1 MTLVQTQP
9 RSANATSVDR
19 KNATPVDRKVA
30 DATESAA
37 PRVGDDMTVEVALYV
52 VISARAEHLLI
63 CDDDGLCTRLVTR
76 AQLAAVRDSSAYTDR
91 IRLRDVPGDRGPF
104 ASPRAPIAP
113 AGHPTRSRRSGAL
126 PVAAAQ
132 GCAPGAPA

>member
-9 RSANATSVDR
+9 RSANVTPADRSV
-19 KNATPVDRKVA
+19 T
-30 DATESAA
+30 DAMDTTA
-37 PRVGDDMTVEVALYV
+37 PRVCDDMTVEVALSV
-52 VISARAEHLLI
+52 VISARAGHLII

-104 ASPRAPIAP
+104 TSSRTPI
-113 AGHPTRSRRSGAL
+113 GHRRSTFSPFSL
-126 PVAAAQ
+126 
-132 GCAPGAPA
+132 